1 MTPFLK
7 QVALRYAGLPD
18 AADRMFVFPNRR
30 SIKFFEMY
38 FAQARADASPDT
50 PYLMLNTCTVNEF
63 FQKAADLKASDRIS
77 LLVELYECYRKL
89 DKTGETLDD
98 FIFWGDIILSD
109 FDDVDKYLV
118 NPDGLYTNIT
128 DLKAMEDD
136 CSYMTQE
143 QKDAINRLAGHFN
156 PGKWKRK
163 PGVQQNFLT
172 VWQILLPLY
181 KDFRERLG
189 VKGMAYEGMVYRTL
203 ADRLKEESVADI
215 LSAAFP
221 AATGFVFIGLNA
233 LNECEKAVMSKMHD
247 ARLAEFCWDFQG
259 PMISDKAN
267 AASHFMASNIECFGQ
282 DFEPEAGDARLK
294 PCVHVISVPSATGQA
309 KLLPSILEGVSE
321 DERTLDFAVV
331 LPDETMLDPVL
342 DSIPPFVGTINVT
355 MGYPL
360 VSSSFYAFMRDALAM
375 QMHMRL
381 KGGEWHFYHKQV
393 HALFTSGVLKS
404 VLTKEEK
411 DKAAAIRKE
420 AKYYIPESDFGDSA
434 LFRLLFRPVAIN
446 LAAADAGQISALA
459 GWQLEL
465 VRALVMR
472 SGPDDTLL
480 TECAFRYYR
489 AVNVLKDKGLA
500 ILPQTWA
507 HLVAQAAAALTVPFE
522 GEPLGGMQVMGPLET
537 RALDFKRVVIL
548 SSSEGTFPRRSVS
561 SSFIPPELRKAFG
574 LPTYEYQDAVWAYY
588 FYRLI
593 SRAGHVWMIHDS
605 RPDATSGGEESR
617 YIKQLRYLYPDE
629 CILDEAVAGAGV
641 DCMVDDGAISKTP
654 EDIDRIRNGVFSAS
668 SLQTYITCPMRF
680 YYSFIKRLRVEDEVK
695 ETLDRGLLGDVCHD
709 TLWALYCSEEQ
720 MLSDSAFDKR
730 GEKLKWENVPHMDMI
745 TRGYLESWLAREDLV
760 RRKVVSVVKQK
771 LHTIEVT
778 GRDLVSVDIAVR
790 FVMKVMEADIEM
802 IKKNGPFRI
811 LGLEK
816 EYKNRRICGHSFK
829 GYVDRI
835 DCFGDDSVRVV
846 DYKSGSD
853 SQDVLAVDDTGKLV
867 KQLFNPS
874 EVHGVKAALQFHI
887 YDKFVGMDP
896 AFEGRKVYNSMYA
909 MSGLFLSEVAAN
921 PVSEEFTQTV
931 DEELSELFA
940 KMEDPDVPFS
950 MTENT
955 ASCKYCDFKLL
966 CGRVKK
972 DN

>member
-7 QVALRYAGLPD
+7 QVAIHYAGIPD

-38 FAQARADASPDT
+38 FGQARAEVFPDT

-63 FQKAADLKASDRIS
+63 FQKASGLKASDKIS
-77 LLVELYECYRKL
+77 LLVELYECYSKL
-89 DKTGETLDD
+89 DKTGESLDD

-118 NPDGLYTNIT
+118 NPDGLYSNIS
-128 DLKAMEDD
+128 DLKGMEDD

-143 QKDAINRLAGHFN
+143 QKAAIAKLAGHFN
-156 PGKWKRK
+156 PGKWNRK

-181 KDFRERLG
+181 RSFVERLSA
-189 VKGMAYEGMVYRTL
+189 KGMAYEGMVYRAL
-203 ADRLKEESVADI
+203 AERLKDESVADI
-215 LSAAFP
+215 LSEAFR
-221 AATGFVFIGLNA
+221 AVNGYVFVGLNA
-233 LNECEKAVMSKMHD
+233 LNECEKTVLSRMHD
-247 ARLAEFCWDFQG
+247 AHLAEFCWDFQG
-259 PMISDKAN
+259 AMIADKAN
-267 AASHFMASNIECFGQ
+267 AASHFMDDNIARFGQ
-282 DFEPEAGDARLK
+282 DLK
-294 PCVHVISVPSATGQA
+294 PLPEDRTKSAVHVVSVPSAIGQA
-309 KLLPSILEGVSE
+309 KLLPSILEEVPEG
-321 DERTLDFAVV
+321 ERTLDFAVV

-342 DSIPPFVGTINVT
+342 DSIPDSVGTVNVT

-360 VSSSFYAFMRDALAM
+360 VSSSFYAFMRDALSM

-393 HALFTSGVLKS
+393 HALFTSGILKS
-404 VLTKEEK
+404 LLTDEEK
-411 DKAAAIRKE
+411 KTAVAIRKD

-434 LFRLLFRPVAIN
+434 LLRLLFKPVAKDM
-446 LAAADAGQISALA
+446 ASADAGQVRELA
-459 GWQLEL
+459 AWQLDL

-472 SGPDDTLL
+472 SGSDDPLM

-489 AVNVLKDKGLA
+489 AVNVLKEKNLK

-507 HLVAQAAAALTVPFE
+507 HLVAQAAAALSVPFE

-548 SSSEGTFPRRSVS
+548 SSSEGAFPRRSVS
-561 SSFIPPELRKAFG
+561 SSFVPPELRKAFG

-593 SRAGHVWMIHDS
+593 SRAEHVWMIYDS

-629 CILDEAVAGAGV
+629 CVFDEAVAGADV
-641 DCMVDDGAISKTP
+641 DCTVADGDIPKT
-654 EDIDRIRNGVFSAS
+654 EADLARIRNGVFSAS
-668 SLQTYITCPMRF
+668 SLQQYVCCPMKF
-680 YYSFIKRLRVEDEVK
+680 YYSFVRNLKVEDEVK

-720 MLSDSAFDKR
+720 MLSDTPFDKR
-730 GEKLKWENVPHMDMI
+730 REKIRWDRVPHMELV
-745 TRGYLESWLAREDLV
+745 TREYLESWLGREDLV
-760 RRKVVSVVKQK
+760 RRKVISVVKQK

-778 GRDLVSVDIAVR
+778 GRDLVSVDIAVK
-790 FVMKVMEADIEM
+790 FVMRVVEADIEL
-802 IKKNGPFRI
+802 IKKHGPFRI

-816 EYKNRRICGHSFK
+816 EYVGVTICGHSFK
-829 GYVDRI
+829 GYVDRM
-835 DCFGDDSVRVV
+835 DCFQDGGVRIV

-853 SQDVLAVDDTGKLV
+853 SQEVLAAADTEKLV
-867 KQLFNPS
+867 KTLFDTAES
-874 EVHGVKAALQFHI
+874 YKVKAALQFYV
-887 YDKFVGMDP
+887 YDKFAGSDKS
-896 AFEGRKVYNSMYA
+896 FEGRSIFNSMYA
-909 MSGLFLSEVAAN
+909 MSDIFSSEVAVN
-921 PVSEEFTQTV
+921 PMHDDFMAAV
-931 DEELSELFA
+931 DKRLAALFED
-940 KMEDPDVPFS
+940 MENKDIPFS
-950 MTENT
+950 RTEKT
-955 ASCKYCDFKLL
+955 DSCKKCDFRLL

-972 DN
+972 DR